1 MTDPQVWLPALTA
14 LGLTWPQLQ
23 EMAGVTWA
31 PQSPKHRAD
40 MLGSFVY
47 PSPPRG
53 VSRNYSLEC
62 LALSSGIRGNPG
74 KARERHVACR
84 QPPSTGRNH
93 AGRDLPVHHGWV
105 AAVLAPCLTCTHT
118 SLEQESL
125 MCCACWADLRPS
137 NYRCRSWKERQG
149 HSPDSGVSNYKS
161 QNLQRSSWPAF
172 VYTCFYVYF

>member
-74 KARERHVACR
+74 KARERRCL
-84 QPPSTGRNH
+84 Q
-93 AGRDLPVHHGWV
+93 
-105 AAVLAPCLTCTHT
+105 AATQYWEESCWEGSPC
-118 SLEQESL
+118 
-125 MCCACWADLRPS
+125 
-137 NYRCRSWKERQG
+137 
-149 HSPDSGVSNYKS
+149 
-161 QNLQRSSWPAF
+161 SSWLGSCCSCTLLNMHPHLPWARVSHVLCLLGWSETF
-172 VYTCFYVYF
+172 QLSVPIMKGKARSLPRLRSF